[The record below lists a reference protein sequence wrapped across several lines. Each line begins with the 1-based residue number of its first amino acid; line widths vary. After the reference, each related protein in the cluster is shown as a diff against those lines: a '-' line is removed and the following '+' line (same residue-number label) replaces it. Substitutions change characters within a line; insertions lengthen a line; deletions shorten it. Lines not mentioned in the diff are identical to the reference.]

1 MNIVRFRRAIES
13 ELDNKEMD
21 TRFLAELNKLCDE
34 LQSDGV
40 DFIELYTEVVDFS
53 SNYWSETKRKV
64 LKTYQFIMKTL
75 YGEDEE

>member
-21 TRFLAELNKLCDE
+21 TRFLAELNKLCDK

-40 DFIELYTEVVDFS
+40 DFIELSAEVVDFS
-53 SNYWSETKRKV
+53 SSYWSETKRKV
-64 LKTYQFIMKTL
+64 FKTYQFIMKTL